1 MLKRCLSVNQASL
14 FFFANRTLFAVLPKS
29 HTSVTQDT
37 YININC
43 LCKILPLCLYLYFG
57 FVSHLEY
64 YTVSIVLCSR
74 ETLYSPMNESQSMYV
89 FSTTAGSLIVLFLRA
104 ICRVK
109 LGDIA
114 RYLGV
119 SLNELQTLLSSNA
132 VLSGKVWSYQIDTA
146 LLF

>member
-1 MLKRCLSVNQASL
+1 M
-14 FFFANRTLFAVLPKS
+14 
-29 HTSVTQDT
+29 
-37 YININC
+37 
-43 LCKILPLCLYLYFG
+43 YFG
-57 FVSHLEY
+57 FVSRLEY

-89 FSTTAGSLIVLFLRA
+89 FSTTGSSLIAFFLRA

-114 RYLGV
+114 RFLGV